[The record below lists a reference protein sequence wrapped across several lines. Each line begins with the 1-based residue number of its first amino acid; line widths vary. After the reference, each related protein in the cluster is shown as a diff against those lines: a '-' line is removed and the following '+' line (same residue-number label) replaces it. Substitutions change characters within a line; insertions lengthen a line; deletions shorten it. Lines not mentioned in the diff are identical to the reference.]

1 MESVAR
7 AIVEHSKRI
16 LALTGVITLVAV
28 LMLFRMDFN
37 ADVASFVLEG
47 NDTGEEFQALQEKY
61 ATADPIN
68 VVASLPAGETFAS
81 VENITRLFGLRESLS
96 QIEGVEQVV
105 SIIPEVNPLT
115 GAAISPAD
123 IAAGGAPVIAVLLA
137 QNPFADL
144 LLAPSGSDTMLMV
157 VPGDDG
163 LAVAQDVADVA
174 APAGIELTLSGNPV
188 VFSSVI
194 DILSLFL
201 LLIPPAVFIL
211 LIAVFYATIG
221 DRRLS
226 VMAMVPA
233 ILGSVWTFGL
243 IFALGREVDI
253 VTVIVPI
260 FVIVMGSADGLH
272 FVTHFQEEAE
282 TSKDTVQRVQS
293 ALSHVGVPMI
303 LTTISTAAG
312 FFSLIFTNV
321 QPIEQLGMFT
331 AIGIVFA
338 GFISFFSLPAL
349 LSRLTIEPRHHDAL
363 IGPRVTRGL
372 KRLVATRTSAI
383 VISAGLLAFAAVAV
397 PRLAVNPDQ
406 LFFFKDDDPVRLAFE
421 KTEELFGGATPLIGE
436 FAFNPANG
444 AAGLATADAVSA
456 EMESLPGVRSVFSVA
471 DLAAA
476 LPPDQLEAVVAGTV
490 DLPLGKMVSDDG
502 LRFMLLPSDFTT
514 EDLRTWID
522 FAENRDEVTALTGM
536 PVVWDEIARLVLR
549 AQVVSLIV
557 AIILVAIM
565 LALAYR
571 RLRQTLVALAPVAM
585 TVLTMLGFIAV
596 SGIQLN
602 LLTAVVSGIVIGVG
616 IDYSIHFIAAIDNAR
631 RDGPGYVLRAIDRAG
646 RPIVANGLGIAVALT
661 ALWLSPLKIHSQ
673 VSMIM
678 WVAMITAALTAI
690 VIISALLPED
700 GQGGGAVPEPSGPAT
715 GALDAA
721 DGSSVIGIGRGA
733 FG

>member
-1 MESVAR
+1 MEAIAR
-7 AIVEHSKRI
+7 AIVRHARRI
-16 LALTGVITLVAV
+16 LALTGVITVLAV

-47 NDTGEEFQALQEKY
+47 NDTGETFQALQDKY

-68 VVASLPAGETFAS
+68 VVASLPAGETFVTVDNLS
-81 VENITRLFGLRESLS
+81 LLIELRDALS
-96 QIEGVEQVV
+96 GIEGVREVA
-105 SIIPEVNPLT
+105 SIVPEVNPLT
-115 GAAISPAD
+115 GQPISAGDLVAAGDAG
-123 IAAGGAPVIAVLLA
+123 IAALLA
-137 QNPFADL
+137 QNPFAGL
-144 LLAPSGSDTMLMV
+144 LLAESGTDTMLIV

-163 LAVAQDVADVA
+163 LAVAQDVADIASPDGLEV
-174 APAGIELTLSGNPV
+174 TLSGNPV
-188 VFSSVI
+188 VFSSVL
-194 DILSLFL
+194 DILSLIL
-201 LLIPPAVFIL
+201 LVIPPAVFIL
-211 LIAVFYATIG
+211 LVTVFYATIG

-226 VMAMVPA
+226 IMAMVPA
-233 ILGSVWTFGL
+233 MLGSIWTFGL

-272 FVTHFQEEAE
+272 FVTHFQDEAE
-282 TSKDTVQRVQS
+282 TSGDTVDRVHS

-312 FFSLIFTNV
+312 FLSLVFTNV
-321 QPIEQLGMFT
+321 QPIQQLGLFT

-338 GFISFFSLPAL
+338 GIISFFSLPAL

-363 IGPRVTRGL
+363 IGPRVTAGL
-372 KRLVATRTSAI
+372 KKLVKTRTPAI
-383 VISAGLLAFAAVAV
+383 VITVGLLAFAAVSI
-397 PRLAVNPDQ
+397 PRLQVNPDQ

-436 FAFNPANG
+436 FTYDPADSAG
-444 AAGLATADAVSA
+444 SLAAAGAVSA
-456 EMESLPGVRSVFSVA
+456 ELEALPGVRNVFSVA
-471 DLAAA
+471 DLAEA
-476 LPPDQLEAVVAGTV
+476 LPPAQLQAVLSGAVE
-490 DLPLGKMVSDDG
+490 LPLGDMVSDDG

-514 EDLRTWID
+514 DDLQGWLD
-522 FAENRDEVTALTGM
+522 FVEARDEVTALTGM
-536 PVVWDEIARLVLR
+536 PVVWDEIARLVLQ

-557 AIILVAIM
+557 AFVLVAVM
-565 LALAYR
+565 LAIAYR
-571 RLRQTLVALAPVAM
+571 RIAQTLVALAPVVL

-602 LLTAVVSGIVIGVG
+602 LLTAVISGIVIGVG
-616 IDYSIHFIAAIDNAR
+616 IDYSIHYVAAIDNAR

-678 WVAMITAALTAI
+678 WVAMITAAVTAI
-690 VIISALLPED
+690 VVVPVLLPRE
-700 GQGGGAVPEPSGPAT
+700 GVELEG
-715 GALDAA
+715 
-721 DGSSVIGIGRGA
+721 
-733 FG
+733 

>member
-1 MESVAR
+1 MEKTAR
-7 AIVEHSKRI
+7 FIVDHAKQI
-16 LALTGVITLVAV
+16 LAATAVLTLLAA

-47 NDTGEEFQALQEKY
+47 NETGEEFSAIQDKY

-68 VVASLPAGETFAS
+68 VVASLPDGETFAT
-81 VENITRLFGLRESLS
+81 VDNLLRLLRLQQTLG
-96 QIEGVEQVV
+96 QIEGVARVV
-105 SIIPEVNPLT
+105 SVIPEANPLT
-115 GAAISPAD
+115 GQPIGPD
-123 IAAGGAPVIAVLLA
+123 DLLA
-137 QNPFADL
+137 VGDVGIDALRAGPVAEL
-144 LLAPSGSDTMLMV
+144 LLSAEGADTMLMV

-163 LAVAQDVADVA
+163 LAVAQDVADLE
-174 APAGIELTLSGNPV
+174 PPDGIEVTLSGNPV

-201 LLIPPAVFIL
+201 LLIPPVVFIL
-211 LIAVFYATIG
+211 LVGVFYATIG

-226 VMAMVPA
+226 LLAMIPA
-233 ILGSVWTFGL
+233 VLGSIWTFGL

-282 TSKDTVQRVQS
+282 TSRDTVQRVHS
-293 ALSHVGVPMI
+293 ALSHVGIPMI

-312 FFSLIFTNV
+312 FFSLLFTNV
-321 QPIEQLGMFT
+321 QPIQQLGLFT
-331 AIGIVFA
+331 AVGIVFA
-338 GFISFFSLPAL
+338 GIISFFSLPAL

-363 IGPRVTRGL
+363 LGPRVTAGL
-372 KRLVATRTSAI
+372 KRLVATRVPAI
-383 VISAGLLAFAAVAV
+383 VIGVGLLAFAAVSI
-397 PRLAVNPDQ
+397 PRLEVNPDQ
-406 LFFFKDDDPVRLAFE
+406 LFFFKDDDPVRIAFE

-436 FAFNPANG
+436 FAYDPATG
-444 AAGLATADAVSA
+444 TDGLAAVGAVSA
-456 EMESLPGVRSVFSVA
+456 ELEALPGVRSVLSLA
-471 DLAAA
+471 DFAGG
-476 LPPDQLEAVVAGTV
+476 LPPGQVEMFLQGDR

-502 LRFMLLPSDFTT
+502 LRFMLLPADFTT
-514 EDLRTWID
+514 EDLQGWLD
-522 FAENRDEVTALTGM
+522 FVEARDEVTVLTGM
-536 PVVWDEIARLVLR
+536 PVVWDEIARLVLQ
-549 AQVVSLIV
+549 AQVVSLIIAFV
-557 AIILVAIM
+557 LVAAM

-571 RLRQTLVALAPVAM
+571 KLRETLVALAPVAL
-585 TVLTMLGFIAV
+585 TVLTLLGFIAV

-616 IDYSIHFIAAIDNAR
+616 IDYSIHFVAAINNAR
-631 RDGPGYVLRAIDRAG
+631 RDGPGYVHRAIDRAG

-690 VIISALLPED
+690 VVISALLPPDAD
-700 GQGGGAVPEPSGPAT
+700 GGVPVPPGAGPAE
-715 GALDAA
+715 GAAA
-721 DGSSVIGIGRGA
+721 NAQEVGPQM
-733 FG
+733 FPPF